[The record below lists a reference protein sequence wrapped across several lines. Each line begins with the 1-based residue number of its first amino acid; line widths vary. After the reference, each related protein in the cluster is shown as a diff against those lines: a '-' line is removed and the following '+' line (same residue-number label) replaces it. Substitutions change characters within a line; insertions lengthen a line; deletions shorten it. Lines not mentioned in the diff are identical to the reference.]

1 MQLFVVPHVLKD
13 LVSAPQ
19 KLTHRKWVKDCDDL
33 ANVAS
38 KGICEETLQSFD
50 RHASH
55 DNQVD
60 GDGQVHRDREPL
72 ESYLQVQEARVFEES
87 IEIFIV
93 LDVDDMRPQDVTNRN
108 QYNYQW

>member
-93 LDVDDMRPQDVTNRN
+93 LDVDDMRP
-108 QYNYQW
+108 